1 MSALRAFWGL
11 AASVTGRVA
20 RHAQMARASQFAY
33 VAFVAAI
40 PFAFVLISIIGL
52 VASPTS
58 YSTLVDRLRGT
69 VPDELADFLD
79 TILQSASAS
88 AGQSILFLVI
98 GLLAGVW
105 LAGNVAGSLT
115 DGLDD
120 AFERPHRPWLQGK
133 ARALALAVVTALV
146 FVVSTI
152 LAVFGPGVLEWAFR
166 EVGAPRSTQVLIQF
180 APFLVGAAIF
190 WGYLVLLYRFAPNNH
205 EASTR
210 DALWGAV
217 VGVVG
222 WLVVANLFRL
232 YVDNFGSYNRVYG
245 SLGAVVLFL
254 VFLYLTGL
262 VILIGGE
269 TSAELGERQADEA
282 PARPALP
289 PAFP

>member
-1 MSALRAFWGL
+1 
-11 AASVTGRVA
+11 
-20 RHAQMARASQFAY
+20 MARASQFAY

-69 VPDELADFLD
+69 IPDELANFLD
-79 TILQSASAS
+79 TILQAASAS
-88 AGQSILFLVI
+88 AGQSIVFLVL

-120 AFERPHRPWLQGK
+120 AFERPHRPWLRGK
-133 ARALALAVVTALV
+133 ARALLLAVVTALV
-146 FVVSTI
+146 FVLSTI
-152 LAVFGPGVLEWAFR
+152 LAVFGPGVLELVFR

-222 WLVVANLFRL
+222 WLLVANLFRL

-269 TSAELGERQADEA
+269 TSAELGARQAQDA